1 MFYTSLNS
9 CSYKLKFK
17 KTLRLPSRL
26 IMMHINYYW
35 NIQRAATFFPGVKCP
50 GGRDLKKCQ
59 IPAYLGLN
67 SCQMPGGCP
76 GEGGGGWVLMDLTHT

>member
-1 MFYTSLNS
+1 MLFTCLAN
-9 CSYKLKFK
+9 
-17 KTLRLPSRL
+17 T
-26 IMMHINYYW
+26 NDAYYW

-50 GGRDLKKCQ
+50 GGRDLNKCQ

-76 GEGGGGWVLMDLTHT
+76 GGMGTLGFDSYIIVFVFKNKR